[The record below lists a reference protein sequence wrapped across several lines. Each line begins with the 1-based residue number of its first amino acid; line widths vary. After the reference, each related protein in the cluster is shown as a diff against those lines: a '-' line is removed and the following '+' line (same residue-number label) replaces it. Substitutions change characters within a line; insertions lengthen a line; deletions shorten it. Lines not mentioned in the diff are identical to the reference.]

1 MRAACCLVLFS
12 ALSGCNTDDP
22 HVIYEPGDTTGT
34 GDTTPP
40 VIEHDP
46 VEAAQLYGQEVPLS
60 ATVTDADSNV
70 FIVQVYYRQETSSIW
85 QSTTLMDV
93 DSDTIYDGQIPAG
106 DVMTGGMYYYLY
118 AMDTEENEGY
128 FPSGG
133 ASDPFHFR
141 ISPD

>member
-1 MRAACCLVLFS
+1 MRAVGWLVLV
-12 ALSGCNTDDP
+12 ATLGGCNTDDP
-22 HVIYEPGDTTGT
+22 HVIYEPGDTTDA

-46 VEAAQLYGQEVPLS
+46 VETTQAYGQPVPLS
-60 ATVTDADSNV
+60 STVTDADSSV
-70 FIVQVYYRQETSSIW
+70 FIVQAYYRQETSSIW
-85 QSTTLMDV
+85 KSTTL
-93 DSDTIYDGQIPAG
+93 SDGNADGVYEGQIPAG

-128 FPSGG
+128 LPLGG
-133 ASDPFHFR
+133 ESDPFHFR